1 MSHHLTQPEE
11 IDIAFRE
18 ELASSTHKIEWPP
31 ASKNNNGTEGWYVS
45 YIPSFKSASMDDE
58 QNLIPAD

>member
-11 IDIAFRE
+11 IDIALRE
-18 ELASSTHKIEWPP
+18 ELAFNTHKTEPQP

-58 QNLIPAD
+58 